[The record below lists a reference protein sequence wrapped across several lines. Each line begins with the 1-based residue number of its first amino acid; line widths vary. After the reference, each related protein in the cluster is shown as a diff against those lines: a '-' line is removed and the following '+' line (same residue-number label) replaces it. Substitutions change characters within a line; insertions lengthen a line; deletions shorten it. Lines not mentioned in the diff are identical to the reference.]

1 MALQSLILLLSL
13 LPLFITPSIA
23 SQNTTQESFL
33 HCLSHHHPLPTYT
46 PNTTSYNTLLN
57 STFHNLRFATSASAA
72 EPVLI
77 IAPADE
83 AQAQASVACARA
95 HRLNVRI
102 RSGGHD
108 YEGLSYR
115 TLSDRPFAIL
125 DLSNLREIDVDVE
138 NGFAWVQSGAILGE
152 LYYKVA
158 QASKTHGFPAGL
170 CPTIGVG
177 GHLSGGGF
185 GTMLRQQGIA
195 ADHVIDARV
204 IDARGRILDRASMGE
219 DLFWAIRG
227 GGGASFCVIISY
239 KVFPVPPTVTVF
251 TINRTLAQGA
261 TRLVHKWQTV
271 APRLDRRLFV
281 RTLLSGSGAAAFN
294 SMFLGAREELMRIMD
309 QRFPELGLKAE
320 DCFEMSWIE
329 SAVYFAVSKIG
340 QPTEVLL
347 DRSLSTYPAFKAKS
361 DFVREP
367 IPEEVLEAIFGW
379 LKGKTVVMLMDPWG
393 GRMDDVSESEIPFP
407 HRAGNLYNIQYYD
420 YMASSKGH
428 VEWLRRFYEY
438 MGAYV
443 SKGPRR
449 AYLNYRDLDLG
460 WNEEGNETSFEEGEV
475 WGRKYFVGNYER
487 LALVKGVVDPGNFF
501 RNEQSIPPLI
511 VKGY

>member
-1 MALQSLILLLSL
+1 MALQSLVLLLSL
-13 LPLFITPSIA
+13 FPLFITPSIA
-23 SQNTTQESFL
+23 SQNTTHESFL
-33 HCLSHHHPLPTYT
+33 HCLSHHHPPPTYT
-46 PNTTSYNTLLN
+46 PNTTSYNTLLH
-57 STFHNLRFATSASAA
+57 STFHNLRFATSAPAA

-77 IAPADE
+77 IAPANE

-95 HRLNVRI
+95 HGLNVRI

-115 TLSDRPFAIL
+115 TLSDRPFTIL
-125 DLSNLREIDVDVE
+125 DLSKFREIDVDVE
-138 NGFAWVQSGAILGE
+138 NGFAWVQAGAILGE
-152 LYYKVA
+152 LYYKVR
-158 QASKTHGFPAGL
+158 L
-170 CPTIGVG
+170 V
-177 GHLSGGGF
+177 
-185 GTMLRQQGIA
+185 
-195 ADHVIDARV
+195 
-204 IDARGRILDRASMGE
+204 
-219 DLFWAIRG
+219 
-227 GGGASFCVIISY
+227 
-239 KVFPVPPTVTVF
+239 PVPPTVTVF
-251 TINRTLAQGA
+251 TINRTLEQGA

-281 RTLLSGSGAAAFN
+281 RTLLSGSGAAVFN
-294 SMFLGAREELMRIMD
+294 SMFLGARLGLMRIMD
-309 QRFPELGLKAE
+309 RRFPELGLKAE

-367 IPEEVLEAIFGW
+367 IPEEALEAMFGW

-393 GRMDDVSESEIPFP
+393 GRMDDVPESEIPFP

-420 YMASSKGH
+420 YMATSKGH

-443 SKGPRR
+443 SKDPRR

>member
-1 MALQSLILLLSL
+1 MALQSLVLLLSL
-13 LPLFITPSIA
+13 FPLFITPSIA
-23 SQNTTQESFL
+23 SLNTTHESFL
-33 HCLSHHHPLPTYT
+33 RCLSHHHPPPTYT
-46 PNTTSYNTLLN
+46 PNTTSYNTLLL
-57 STFHNLRFATSASAA
+57 STFHNLRFATSAPAA
-72 EPVLI
+72 EPILI

-158 QASKTHGFPAGL
+158 QASKTH
-170 CPTIGVG
+170 V
-177 GHLSGGGF
+177 
-185 GTMLRQQGIA
+185 
-195 ADHVIDARV
+195 
-204 IDARGRILDRASMGE
+204 
-219 DLFWAIRG
+219 
-227 GGGASFCVIISY
+227 
-239 KVFPVPPTVTVF
+239 PVPPTVTVF
-251 TINRTLAQGA
+251 TINRMLAQGA

-309 QRFPELGLKAE
+309 RSFPELGLKAE

-329 SAVYFAVSKIG
+329 SVVYFAVSKIG

-347 DRSLSTYPAFKAKS
+347 NRSLSTYPAFKAKS

-367 IPEEVLEAIFGW
+367 IPEEALEAIFGW

-393 GRMDDVSESEIPFP
+393 GRMDDVPESEIPFP

-420 YMASSKGH
+420 YMAGSKGH

-460 WNEEGNETSFEEGEV
+460 WNKEGNGTSFEEGEV